1 MRKYGKSGI
10 RMAPPLLYSNQVGQ
24 IPPPPLINGCM
35 LESQNRATK
44 KTPQKNRQTASII

>member
-24 IPPPPLINGCM
+24 IPPPPLINGCIPKQ
-35 LESQNRATK
+35 SYKK